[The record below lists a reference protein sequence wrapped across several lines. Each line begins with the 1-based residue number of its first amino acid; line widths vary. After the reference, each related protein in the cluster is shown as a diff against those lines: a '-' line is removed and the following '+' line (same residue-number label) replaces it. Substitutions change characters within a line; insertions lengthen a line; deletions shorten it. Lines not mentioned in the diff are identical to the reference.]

1 MSVLSCPN
9 CGASIPPAAPRCTR
23 CGSPVQRP
31 EPQGGL
37 LPAGALPGLYA
48 PPPAPLLP
56 VVAVKSKQTAA
67 ILAYALGWAG
77 MHRFYLGFVTL
88 GIVQLML
95 SVLFGFCT
103 YGLSFLVALA
113 WGIVEGVL
121 IQNGTISRDA
131 DGRPLKS

>member
-1 MSVLSCPN
+1 M
-9 CGASIPPAAPRCTR
+9 
-23 CGSPVQRP
+23 
-31 EPQGGL
+31 
-37 LPAGALPGLYA
+37 
-48 PPPAPLLP
+48 
-56 VVAVKSKQTAA
+56 VAVKSKQTAA

-103 YGLSFLVALA
+103 YGLSVLVALA